1 MIQNSLDT
9 PNPKK
14 RHYTIVHAKVSMEK
28 SNIDPKGCIN
38 DEHTVPSIAYISKI
52 AMAHESNSNDARVNN
67 AAHV

>member
-1 MIQNSLDT
+1 
-9 PNPKK
+9 
-14 RHYTIVHAKVSMEK
+14 MEK